1 MLLVWKRAPELAYP
15 LMLIAIFAAGAFHLQ
30 AFDAAQKTPPD
41 LQAFETGEGE
51 VTVTGHVIR
60 EGLLRDSPYGGKQES
75 VDIEAEELA
84 TADRTSHA
92 HVGVR
97 LTLYSRESDE
107 AAAEQ
112 SGGESALPVYTYGER
127 LQLPAKLRMPRNY
140 GNPGAL
146 DLVGYLASQGIR
158 LTGSARAAQVEI
170 LPGFAGS
177 RVGLW
182 RARARR
188 SILAQVQTL
197 WPGERGALMQAMLI
211 GGRAFFGRDIK
222 TDFQRTG
229 TYHILVVSGI
239 NVGILAFAFFWALRK
254 LPFGETAATVLTILG
269 SSGYAFV
276 ADLGSPIIRATMVLN
291 IYLVTRLLFRDRAG
305 LNALGIAAIGMLL
318 IDPRTLFEA
327 SFQLTFLSV
336 IAVAGIAVPVLRRTI
351 YPLQTGL
358 KNLDSPNCDYSF
370 PTRAAQFRSDLR
382 LIRSQLAGIV
392 GKPVANFITIHTA
405 AVVLAAVEL
414 VIRIDH
420 HPVRAHAA
428 DGLVLPSRHHVVAA
442 C

>member
-15 LMLIAIFAAGAFHLQ
+15 LMLIAIFAAGAFYLQ
-30 AFDAAQKTPPD
+30 AFDAAQKTAPD

-84 TADRTSHA
+84 TADHA
-92 HVGVR
+92 SNAHAGAR
-97 LTLYSRESDE
+97 ITLYSRESDE

-146 DLVGYLASQGIR
+146 DLAGYLASQGIR

-177 RVGLW
+177 RIGLW

-188 SILAQVQTL
+188 SILAQIQTL

-276 ADLGSPIIRATMVLN
+276 ADLGSPIIRATIVLN
-291 IYLVTRLLFRDRAG
+291 IYLADPAALSRSRGTKRARRRG
-305 LNALGIAAIGMLL
+305 DWHAAGQS
-318 IDPRTLFEA
+318 A
-327 SFQLTFLSV
+327 NSF
-336 IAVAGIAVPVLRRTI
+336 
-351 YPLQTGL
+351 
-358 KNLDSPNCDYSF
+358 
-370 PTRAAQFRSDLR
+370 
-382 LIRSQLAGIV
+382 RSQLPVDISIRDRGCRDCSAGFATHDLSAANRPEKSRFAQLRLQLPNP
-392 GKPVANFITIHTA
+392 GSPVS
-405 AVVLAAVEL
+405 L
-414 VIRIDH
+414 
-420 HPVRAHAA
+420 
-428 DGLVLPSRHHVVAA
+428 
-442 C
+442 